1 MNIYSALKKADKY
14 LKINNIKS
22 SRLDSEIL
30 LSKAINQD
38 RKYIILN
45 PKKKLSNKVFSCFKK
60 LISQRSKGTPIAY
73 LLEKKNFGNMNL
85 KSQKMF

>member
-1 MNIYSALKKADKY
+1 MNIFSALKKADKY

-45 PKKKLSNKVFSCFKK
+45 PKKNC
-60 LISQRSKGTPIAY
+60 PIKY
-73 LLEKKNFGNMNL
+73 LVVLKN
-85 KSQKMF
+85 

>member
-30 LSKAINQD
+30 LSKAINRD

-45 PKKKLSNKVFSCFKK
+45 SKKKLSNKLFSCFKK
-60 LISQRSKGTPIAY
+60 LVIQR
-73 LLEKKNFGNMNL
+73 
-85 KSQKMF
+85 

>member
-1 MNIYSALKKADKY
+1 MDIFSALKKADKY

-60 LISQRSKGTPIAY
+60 LINQ
-73 LLEKKNFGNMNL
+73 M
-85 KSQKMF
+85 